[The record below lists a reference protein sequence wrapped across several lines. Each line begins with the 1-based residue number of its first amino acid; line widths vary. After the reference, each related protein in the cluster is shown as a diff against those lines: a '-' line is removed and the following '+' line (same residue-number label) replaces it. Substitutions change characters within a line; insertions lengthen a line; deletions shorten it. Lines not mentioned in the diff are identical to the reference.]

1 LTKKIL
7 VIKHKNIILPYSDK
21 KIIAKP
27 PPAYSVLNPETNS
40 DSPSAKSNGAR
51 FTSADIKA
59 IQQINQ
65 IGDTKTRNQLNFL
78 RKLTS

>member
-1 LTKKIL
+1 MIKNIL
-7 VIKHKNIILPYSDK
+7 VTKQRNIIFPYSDK
-21 KIIAKP
+21 KIIANP

-59 IQQINQ
+59 IQQTNQ
-65 IGDTKTRNQLNFL
+65 IGDTKIKNQLNFL
-78 RKLTS
+78 IKLIS